1 MDYES
6 FIRKTEEIEDLSFEE
21 KEAFYKKVLESETA
35 ETKVRLLAYFNYA
48 CLVYYHGDFRK
59 AGEILEQLIINY
71 QSYEYTEKM
80 ISCMNLEGVCCQ
92 CEGEYA
98 LSRFYYNLAFK
109 VLKENSE
116 FKFRTYEYNNIALTY
131 IMEGHYDLALEN
143 ILLAEKYLPETD
155 PYMAAYVYL
164 NKADIY
170 CHLGMLDE
178 ALDIFETAIR
188 EHNVKEELPFD
199 YLICAVTLFYR
210 RKEFEKY
217 HYYVNEVVCN
227 LSKMHASEY
236 IDACKTVCGCALDLN
251 DYETVE
257 LFISKMNFYMKM
269 HPNENKV
276 GLSFEHLKY
285 EYAMKIGNEHLA
297 LKALEEKGKYY
308 DRIITITEDKR
319 VISMDEYLHTQ
330 RHLQEAITN
339 EKQANHAK
347 SIFLSNM
354 SHDIRTP
361 MNAIIGYSELM
372 RNDIHDEKLLYYQEM
387 IEKSGHLLLS
397 IVNNVLD
404 MARIESGK
412 MELDEYYDKAG
423 NILSEVCNVFGAEA
437 RKKGIAFEMNNHVV
451 HSNILC
457 DTTKIEQIYTN
468 IISNSIKYTPAGGKI
483 TIDLCEIPCKLEN
496 HVTIKAEISDTGIG
510 MSKEY
515 LPKLF
520 DSFSRERSTTSGNV
534 PGAGLGMAI
543 VKSLV
548 DLMGGTIEVES
559 ELGKGTK
566 FTVIL
571 THEMAKEEEIQ
582 EKKRKQG
589 ATVSFEG
596 KRILLAEDNRVN
608 AEIAETVLHGIGFEV
623 DHVTDGILCVD
634 AMEKKPE
641 GTYDL
646 ILMDIQMPNMDGYKA
661 TEIIRSLPNKKKAS
675 IPIIAMTANAFDSD
689 RKKALESGMNGHIS
703 KPISISVI
711 QDVLSDILEEKD
723 SQ

>member
-6 FIRKTEEIEDLSFEE
+6 FIRKTEEIKEWSLEEQED
-21 KEAFYKKVLESETA
+21 FYQKVLEEEA
-35 ETKVRLLAYFNYA
+35 EETKVRLLAYFNYA
-48 CLVYYHGDFRK
+48 SLFYYHGDFRK
-59 AGEILEQLIINY
+59 AGEILEPFIINY
-71 QSYEYTEKM
+71 QSYEYMEKM
-80 ISCMNLEGVCCQ
+80 ISCMNLEGMCCYS
-92 CEGEYA
+92 EGEYS
-98 LSRFYYNLAFK
+98 LSRFYFNLAFK
-109 VLKENSE
+109 ILKEHSE
-116 FKFRTYEYNNIALTY
+116 FKFLTYEYNNIALTY
-131 IMEGHYDLALEN
+131 IMEKRYDLALEN
-143 ILLAEKYLPETD
+143 ILLAEKHLPETEES
-155 PYMAAYVYL
+155 MAAYVYL

-170 CHLGMLDE
+170 CHLGRLDE
-178 ALDIFETAIR
+178 AEEIFDMAER
-188 EHNVKEELPFD
+188 EHHLKEEIPYD
-199 YLICAVTLFYR
+199 YMTCSVSLFYR
-210 RKEFEKY
+210 RKDMEKY
-217 HYYVNEVVCN
+217 RNYVGEVINN
-227 LSKMHASEY
+227 LSNMDAAEY
-236 IDACKTVCGCALDLN
+236 IDACRTVSECALDLG

-257 LFISKMNFYMKM
+257 LFVSKMNSYMEK

-276 GLSFEHLKY
+276 GLIFEQLKY
-285 EYAMKIGNEHLA
+285 EYAKKIGNEHLA
-297 LKALEEKGKYY
+297 LKALEEKEKYY
-308 DRIITITEDKR
+308 LRSISITEEKR
-319 VISMDEYLHTQ
+319 VISMDEYLKIQ
-330 RHLQEAITN
+330 EHLQEAVTN

-361 MNAIIGYSELM
+361 MNAIIGYTELM
-372 RNDIHDEKLLYYQEM
+372 RNDLHDEKLLYYQDM

-397 IVNNVLD
+397 IINNVLD

-412 MELDEYYDKAG
+412 MELDEYYDRAG

-437 RKKGIAFEMNNHVV
+437 KKKGISFEMNNHVV
-451 HSNILC
+451 HSDILC

-483 TIDLCEIPCKLEN
+483 TIDLCEIPCDKEN
-496 HVTIKAEISDTGIG
+496 HVTIKAEITDTGIG

-571 THEMAKEEEIQ
+571 THELAKEEEVQ
-582 EKKRKQG
+582 KSRSKESE
-589 ATVSFEG
+589 TVSFEG
-596 KRILLAEDNRVN
+596 KRILLAEDNRIN
-608 AEIAETVLHGIGFEV
+608 AEIAETVLRGIGFEV
-623 DHVTDGILCVD
+623 DHVMDGILCVD
-634 AMEKKPE
+634 AMEKKEE

-661 TEIIRSLPNKKKAS
+661 TEIIRSLPDKKKAS

-689 RKKALESGMNGHIS
+689 RKKALACGMNGHIS
-703 KPISISVI
+703 KPISISII
-711 QDVLSDILEEKD
+711 QDVLSDILK
-723 SQ
+723 